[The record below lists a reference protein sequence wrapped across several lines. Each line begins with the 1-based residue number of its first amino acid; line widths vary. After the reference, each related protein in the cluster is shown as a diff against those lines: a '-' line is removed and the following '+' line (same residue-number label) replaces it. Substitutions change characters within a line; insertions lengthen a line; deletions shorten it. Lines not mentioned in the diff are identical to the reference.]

1 MITGGADGVQL
12 TWMDVKIGDWVVTPR
27 HGKPVEIQAL
37 WVRALAVAAGTGG
50 AIRRTGVRGTMPAG
64 SCDAPPSRFAPASGT
79 GPGDICSMWSMGRYG
94 DDASLRPNQIYA
106 LALDD
111 QLVTSRAGETNLA
124 AVKERLLTPLGL
136 RTLAPEDI
144 RFCASYEGGVSE
156 RDGAYHQ
163 GTVWPF
169 LLGPFVTAWVKTL
182 WR

>member
-1 MITGGADGVQL
+1 VVDGP
-12 TWMDVKIGDWVVTPR
+12 I
-27 HGKPVEIQAL
+27 
-37 WVRALAVAAGTGG
+37 
-50 AIRRTGVRGTMPAG
+50 
-64 SCDAPPSRFAPASGT
+64 
-79 GPGDICSMWSMGRYG
+79 G

-111 QLVTSRAGETNLA
+111 RLVTEAQAKHILQLVR
-124 AVKERLLTPLGL
+124 ERLLTPLGL

-169 LLGPFVTAWVKTL
+169 LLGPFVTAWVNTYGDSPAVRRDARMFL
-182 WR
+182 DGLHEHLHEACLGHVSEIFDGQHPHRARGCVAQAWSVAEPLRALIEDLGAVHERSSSLR